1 MFYNIKFSL
10 KTNKIKNLK
19 EDYFVMN
26 QETEVI
32 EKQDVVI
39 RFSGDSGD
47 GMQLTGQQ
55 FSDTAALFGNDVS
68 TFPDYPAEI
77 RAPQGTVGG
86 VSGFQVHIGEEHITT
101 PGDFADVLVAMNP
114 AALKANL
121 RWAKKAGTIILDTDA
136 FTDKHLERAGYTSNP
151 LTDHSLDDYNVIA
164 VNITKLTIEA
174 LKETGLDQKSV
185 LRCKNMFALGMTYW
199 MFERS
204 VEHTEAFFDMKFA
217 KKPSIASAN
226 KLVLRAGY
234 NYAANVHALA
244 VHFKVAPAH
253 IEKGKYRTITGNK
266 ATAWGLLAA
275 AEKAG
280 LPLFCGSYP
289 ITPATDILQE
299 LALRRDLGA
308 KTYQAEDEIGGICTA
323 IGASYAGNF
332 AVTTT
337 SGPGLALKSE
347 TCGLAVMAEL
357 PLVIVDVQ
365 RGGPSTGLPTK
376 TEQSDLMQALYG
388 RNGESPMPVIAA
400 STSGNCFDYA
410 FIAGKIALEHMT
422 PVILLTDGF
431 LANGAQPWLIP
442 SMAKLPEIK
451 IRRAKEGDNYQPY
464 ARDPETLARTWAV
477 PGTKGLE
484 HRIGGLE
491 KMNITGTISYV
502 PENHQVM
509 TDLRQEKVAR
519 IANYIPQQEVFG
531 NPEGGE
537 VLVVGWGGTYGHL
550 FSAVKELRK
559 EGKDVSLAHF
569 NYINPLP
576 KNTQEVL
583 AKFKKILV
591 CELNLGQFAAYLRSK
606 YPEFTYQQYN
616 KVAGLPFTV
625 LEIKE
630 EVNKLMND

>member
-1 MFYNIKFSL
+1 MS
-10 KTNKIKNLK
+10 
-19 EDYFVMN
+19 
-26 QETEVI
+26 QETKVI
-32 EKQDVVI
+32 EKHDVVI

-55 FSDTAALFGNDVS
+55 FSDTAALFGNDVA

-86 VSGFQVHIGEEHITT
+86 VSGFQVHIGENHVMT
-101 PGDFADVLVAMNP
+101 PGDYADVLVAMNP

-121 RWAKKAGTIILDTDA
+121 RWAKKAGTIIVDADA
-136 FTDKHLERAGYTSNP
+136 FTEKHIERAGYTVNP
-151 LTDHSLDDYNVIA
+151 LEDGSLADYNIVS
-164 VNITKLTIEA
+164 VRITDLTAET
-174 LKETGLDQKSV
+174 LKESGLDQKSV
-185 LRCKNMFALGMTYW
+185 LRCKNMFALGIIYW
-199 MFERS
+199 MFEQT
-204 VEHTEAFFDMKFA
+204 TEQTETFFDIKFG
-217 KKPSIASAN
+217 KKPLIASAN
-226 KLVLRAGY
+226 KQVLKAGY
-234 NYAANVHALA
+234 NYAGNVHALA
-244 VHFKVAPAH
+244 THFKVAPAL
-253 IEKGKYRTITGNK
+253 IEKGTYRTITGNK

-289 ITPATDILQE
+289 ITPATDILHE

-347 TCGLAVMAEL
+347 ACGLAVMAEL
-357 PLVIVDVQ
+357 PLVIVNVQ

-388 RNGESPMPVIAA
+388 RNGECPMPVIAA
-400 STSGNCFDYA
+400 STSVNCFDYA
-410 FIAGKIALEHMT
+410 FMAGKIAIEHMT

-451 IRRAKEGDNYQPY
+451 VRLAKEGDDYKPY
-464 ARDPETLARTWAV
+464 AREPETLARTWAL

-491 KMNITGTISYV
+491 KMNITGNISYV

-519 IANYIPQQEVFG
+519 IMNYIPEQEVYG
-531 NPEGGE
+531 NPDGGE
-537 VLVVGWGGTYGHL
+537 ILVVGWGGTYGHL
-550 FSAVKELRK
+550 YTAVSELRA

-576 KNTQEVL
+576 KNTKDIF
-583 AKFKKILV
+583 ARYRKIVV
-591 CELNLGQFAAYLRSK
+591 CELNLGQFVAYLRSK
-606 YPEFTYQQYN
+606 YPEFN
-616 KVAGLPFTV
+616 
-625 LEIKE
+625 
-630 EVNKLMND
+630 